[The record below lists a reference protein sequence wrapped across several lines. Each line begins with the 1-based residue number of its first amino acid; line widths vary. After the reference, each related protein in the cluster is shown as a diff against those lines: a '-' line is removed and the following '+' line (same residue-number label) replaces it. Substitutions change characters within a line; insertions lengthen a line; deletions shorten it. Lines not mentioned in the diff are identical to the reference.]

1 MKEKEKEKRG
11 KDGKEKEKTKEE
23 EAEAKKA
30 AEMFTIQLRN
40 AIGAVV
46 DVKTLPL
53 TPKYVAMSSFHAAVA
68 NDRTVY
74 TWQFQSQV
82 RCDVMIVWDPITTR
96 MLRQVNKTGLGNAST
111 ANMLSG
117 ATSDPSGSSSSG
129 GGRAGQAKL
138 RMFDITN
145 TSFSTAQSP
154 ETFQISTEA
163 IADPICCITISD
175 KYMMVGRKSGTLTR
189 FNLPHLTPENTY
201 TLRDR
206 EPHRIDFNCTS
217 TKLSLIDSNGVF
229 TILDLEARVSETSNS
244 AGGVSASASTDE
256 KGTDSA
262 AATGPSAAAKM
273 VLGPYYGKR
282 LNVERKD
289 VWDMKWSEDD
299 PDMLVIMEKTKMVVF
314 HGEVAED
321 PVVSSGYLARFQDLE
336 IRVVAMDDLMMHPDK
351 TSRQVD
357 MYICACMCVFVVVF
371 ITWSDGLLLLRAGI
385 AWWISSP
392 SPCEKCETR

>member
-1 MKEKEKEKRG
+1 MC
-11 KDGKEKEKTKEE
+11 
-23 EAEAKKA
+23 
-30 AEMFTIQLRN
+30 I
-40 AIGAVV
+40 
-46 DVKTLPL
+46 
-53 TPKYVAMSSFHAAVA
+53 H
-68 NDRTVY
+68 
-74 TWQFQSQV
+74 
-82 RCDVMIVWDPITTR
+82 
-96 MLRQVNKTGLGNAST
+96 RQVNKTGLGNAST

-117 ATSDPSGSSSSG
+117 ATSDPAAGSSSTG

-229 TILDLEARVSETSNS
+229 TILDLEARVSESS
-244 AGGVSASASTDE
+244 SAAGGISASASTDE
-256 KGTDSA
+256 KGSDSA
-262 AATGPSAAAKM
+262 AANGPNAAAKM

-351 TSRQVD
+351 TSRQVEWL
-357 MYICACMCVFVVVF
+357 YPAVCLCWFHHR
-371 ITWSDGLLLLRAGI
+371 GLISTGI

-392 SPCEKCETR
+392 SPYARCETRSLQKVCRRG